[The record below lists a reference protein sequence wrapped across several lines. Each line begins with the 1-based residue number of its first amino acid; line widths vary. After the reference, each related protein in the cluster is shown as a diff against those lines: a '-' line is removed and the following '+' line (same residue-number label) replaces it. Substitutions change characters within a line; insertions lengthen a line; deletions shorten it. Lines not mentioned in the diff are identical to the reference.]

1 MNNMLKTLK
10 NAKFDF
16 SEDKQK
22 QQEETQQNQQTKK
35 EIDFS
40 QAVKQLK
47 KINQK

>member
-1 MNNMLKTLK
+1 MNSMLKALK

-16 SEDKQK
+16 SENKQSH
-22 QQEETQQNQQTKK
+22 QETQQNQEQKK

-40 QAVKQLK
+40 QAVAQLK